1 MSCGRPA
8 SSTASQERKAD
19 RVIVPRRPIT
29 TELRL
34 RGLWPLRRNR
44 RTRSWHVWKE
54 EVVAEPEPV
63 DFRPAPVRNSRNVS
77 RSFRAEVTATESR
90 S

>member
-44 RTRSWHVWKE
+44 RRRSRHV
-54 EVVAEPEPV
+54 
-63 DFRPAPVRNSRNVS
+63 
-77 RSFRAEVTATESR
+77 
-90 S
+90 